1 MQLQTTTDRLVS
13 CETELDRQGQ
23 KLDTSKREIE
33 ELSATHADTIEKL
46 HNNYT
51 RQAELNKSTLS
62 KYTQHV
68 GLLQLLL
75 TSQEFS
81 TRRLHARIKALESEL
96 RPLRATPRLPPRP
109 AATVYSV

>member
-1 MQLQTTTDRLVS
+1 MNRLAS
-13 CETELDRQGQ
+13 YEMELDWQGQ

-51 RQAELNKSTLS
+51 RQAELNKTTLS
-62 KYTQHV
+62 KHTQHV
-68 GLLQLLL
+68 GLLQFLL

-81 TRRLHARIKALESEL
+81 TRRLHARIKTLESKL
-96 RPLRATPRLPPRP
+96 
-109 AATVYSV
+109 